1 MLISQERRTEMK
13 NLIVPMFFVLLG
25 IALFL
30 SPIFCLPTP
39 VESEY
44 STTMSVDKPDKIEN
58 AISNVVSDL
67 RKRDFV
73 PVNLDVKW
81 NPLCKTYIIYASG
94 IDRTKLCN
102 YEP

>member
-1 MLISQERRTEMK
+1 MK
-13 NLIVPMFFVLLG
+13 NMIAPVVCGLFVLAV
-25 IALFL
+25 IL
-30 SPIFCLPTP
+30 SPIFLMPGP
-39 VESEY
+39 VKSEY
-44 STTMSVDKPDKIEN
+44 HTTMSVDKPDKIDN

-81 NPLCKTYIIYASG
+81 HPLSKTYVINASG
-94 IDRTKLCN
+94 IDRTKLCK

>member
-1 MLISQERRTEMK
+1 MK
-13 NLIVPMFFVLLG
+13 NMIVPVVCGLFVL
-25 IALFL
+25 ALIL
-30 SPIFCLPTP
+30 SPIFLMPGP
-39 VESEY
+39 VKSEY
-44 STTMSVDKPDKIEN
+44 YTTMSVDKPDKIEN

-73 PVNLDVKW
+73 PVELRVNW
-81 NPLCKTYIIYASG
+81 HPLSKTYVIYASG

>member
-1 MLISQERRTEMK
+1 MMK
-13 NLIVPMFFVLLG
+13 FIAPVFFVLLG
-25 IALFL
+25 FALFL

-44 STTMSVDKPDKIEN
+44 RTTMSVDKPDKIET

-67 RKRDFV
+67 RRKDFV
-73 PVNLDVKW
+73 PVELSVDWHPVS
-81 NPLCKTYIIYASG
+81 KTYVIHASG

>member
-1 MLISQERRTEMK
+1 MNK
-13 NLIVPMFFVLLG
+13 LIVPMFFVLLG

-67 RKRDFV
+67 NKRDFV

-81 NPLCKTYIIYASG
+81 HPLSKTYIINASG
-94 IDRTKLCN
+94 IDRTKLCK
-102 YEP
+102 YKP

>member
-1 MLISQERRTEMK
+1 MMK
-13 NLIVPMFFVLLG
+13 FIAPVFFVLLG

-67 RKRDFV
+67 SKRDFV

-81 NPLCKTYIIYASG
+81 NPLCKTYVINASG

>member
-1 MLISQERRTEMK
+1 MK

-67 RKRDFV
+67 NKRDFV
-73 PVNLDVKW
+73 PVSLSVDW
-81 NPLCKTYIIYASG
+81 HPLSKTYVINASG

>member
-1 MLISQERRTEMK
+1 MK

-25 IALFL
+25 FALFL
-30 SPIFCLPTP
+30 SPIFYLPTP

-67 RKRDFV
+67 NKRDFV

-81 NPLCKTYIIYASG
+81 HPLSKTYIINASG

>member
-1 MLISQERRTEMK
+1 MMK
-13 NLIVPMFFVLLG
+13 FIAPVFFVLLG
-25 IALFL
+25 ISLFL
-30 SPIFCLPTP
+30 SPIFFLPGP
-39 VESEY
+39 VKSEY
-44 STTMSVDKPDKIEN
+44 RTTMSVDKPDKIEN

-67 RKRDFV
+67 SKRDFV

-81 NPLCKTYIIYASG
+81 HPLSKTYVINASG

>member
-1 MLISQERRTEMK
+1 MNK
-13 NLIVPMFFVLLG
+13 LIVPMFFVLLG

-58 AISNVVSDL
+58 AISNVVSEL
-67 RKRDFV
+67 RIKDFV
-73 PVNLDVKW
+73 PVNLSVDWHPVS
-81 NPLCKTYIIYASG
+81 KTYIIYASG

>member
-1 MLISQERRTEMK
+1 MNK
-13 NLIVPMFFVLLG
+13 LIVQMFFVLLV
-25 IALFL
+25 IALIL
-30 SPIFCLPTP
+30 SPIFLLPGP
-39 VESEY
+39 VKSEY
-44 STTMSVDKPDKIEN
+44 YTTMSVDKPDKIEN

-67 RKRDFV
+67 SKRDFV

-94 IDRTKLCN
+94 IDRTKLCK

>member
-1 MLISQERRTEMK
+1 MK
-13 NLIVPMFFVLLG
+13 NLIVPMLFTLPA

-30 SPIFCLPTP
+30 ASIFCIPDP
-39 VESEY
+39 VKSEY
-44 STTMSVDKPDKIEN
+44 HTTMSVDKPDKIEN

-67 RKRDFV
+67 SKRDFV
-73 PVNLDVKW
+73 PVSLSVDW
-81 NPLCKTYIIYASG
+81 HPTSKTYIIYASG

>member
-1 MLISQERRTEMK
+1 MK

-25 IALFL
+25 FALFL

-67 RKRDFV
+67 NKRDFV
-73 PVNLDVKW
+73 PVSLSVDWHTTSKKYVIN
-81 NPLCKTYIIYASG
+81 ASG
-94 IDRTKLCN
+94 IDRTKLCK

>member
-1 MLISQERRTEMK
+1 MK

-25 IALFL
+25 IALIL

-44 STTMSVDKPDKIEN
+44 STSISVDKSDKIET

-67 RKRDFV
+67 SKRDFV

-81 NPLCKTYIIYASG
+81 NPLCKTYVIYASG

>member
-1 MLISQERRTEMK
+1 MK

-25 IALFL
+25 FSLFL

-44 STTMSVDKPDKIEN
+44 STTMSVDKPDKIET

-67 RKRDFV
+67 NKRDFV
-73 PVNLDVKW
+73 PVELRVNW
-81 NPLCKTYIIYASG
+81 HPLSKTYVIYASG

>member
-1 MLISQERRTEMK
+1 MK

-25 IALFL
+25 FALFL
-30 SPIFCLPTP
+30 SPIFFLPTP

-44 STTMSVDKPDKIEN
+44 STTISVDKPDKIEN

-67 RKRDFV
+67 SKRDFV

-81 NPLCKTYIIYASG
+81 NPLCKTYVIHASG

>member
-1 MLISQERRTEMK
+1 MK

-25 IALFL
+25 IALIL

-44 STTMSVDKPDKIEN
+44 STTMSVEKPDKIET

-73 PVNLDVKW
+73 PVELRVNW
-81 NPLCKTYIIYASG
+81 HPTSKTYIIYASG

>member
-1 MLISQERRTEMK
+1 MK
-13 NLIVPMFFVLLG
+13 NMIVPMFFVLLG
-25 IALFL
+25 VALFL

-44 STTMSVDKPDKIEN
+44 STTISVDKSDKIET

-67 RKRDFV
+67 KRKDFV
-73 PVNLDVKW
+73 PVSLSVDW
-81 NPLCKTYIIYASG
+81 HPLSKTYVIYASG

>member
-1 MLISQERRTEMK
+1 MK

-25 IALFL
+25 FALFL
-30 SPIFCLPTP
+30 SPIFLMPGP
-39 VESEY
+39 VKSEY
-44 STTMSVDKPDKIEN
+44 HTKMSVDKPDKIEN

-67 RKRDFV
+67 RRKDFV
-73 PVNLDVKW
+73 PVNLSVDWHPVS
-81 NPLCKTYIIYASG
+81 KTYIIYASG

>member
-1 MLISQERRTEMK
+1 MK

-67 RKRDFV
+67 KRRDFV
-73 PVNLDVKW
+73 PVSLSVDW
-81 NPLCKTYIIYASG
+81 HPLSKTYVIYVSG
-94 IDRTKLCN
+94 IDRTKLCK